1 MISIL
6 QAKFQLFL
14 RKPMLMIGMTVMSIV
29 FALLLGAANYSNI
42 NVPVYTDIENIEETA
57 LWKELTKSESFE
69 FKLAAEAEAKKMVSE
84 GDAEAAVKLKEDSYT
99 IVVVTETSS
108 NLHLLDSYL
117 QTFYGDVLLDDQIKE
132 ATATSSHIDSDAIL
146 EELKETKEN
155 PLFKIQAASFRGD
168 DAVIIDNQ
176 LQTIFGFTLFF
187 VIYTISYNVH
197 NILQEKTWGVWD
209 RMILSPLKKW
219 EMYAGNL
226 VYSFLMGYAQ
236 VALIFLVFRYAV
248 GVDFYGGFG
257 KTLIVLIPYVFS
269 IVALA
274 LFLVSVVKS
283 TQQFNAIIS
292 LVSVSLSMLGGAYWP
307 LEIVSSEFLLMVS
320 DIVPIKHGMEG
331 LKAATIYGAPMSELF
346 YPMSILTL
354 MGVVLIG
361 IGINVMER
369 KNA

>member
-6 QAKFQLFL
+6 QAKFKLFL
-14 RKPMLMIGMTVMSIV
+14 RKPMLMIGMTIMSIV
-29 FALLLGAANYSNI
+29 FALLLGAANYTNI
-42 NVPVYTDIENIEETA
+42 IVPIYTDIENIEETV
-57 LWKELTKSESFE
+57 LWKELNKTQAFE
-69 FKLAAEAEAKKMVSE
+69 FKLVTEDEAKKMVSE
-84 GDAEAAVKLKEDSYT
+84 GDAEAAVQLEKESYT
-99 IVVVTETSS
+99 IVIVAETS
-108 NLHLLDSYL
+108 NLHIIESYL
-117 QTFYGDVLLDDQIKE
+117 QTFYGDLLMEEKIKE
-132 ATATSSHIDSDAIL
+132 ATATSSLIDSDAII
-146 EELKETKEN
+146 KEYNEKKEN
-155 PLFKIQAASFRGD
+155 PLFKIHAASFRSD

-197 NILQEKTWGVWD
+197 NILQERTWGVWD

-226 VYSFLMGYAQ
+226 IYSFLMGYFQ
-236 VALIFLVFRYAV
+236 VALIFIVFRYAV

-269 IVALA
+269 IVALS

-292 LVSVSLSMLGGAYWP
+292 LISVCLSMLGGAYWP
-307 LEIVSSEFLLMVS
+307 LEIVSSNFLLRVS
-320 DIVPIKHGMEG
+320 DFVPIKHAMEG
-331 LKAATIYGAPMSELF
+331 LKAATIYEAPMSELL
-346 YPMSILTL
+346 YPISILTL

-361 IGINVMER
+361 IGINLMER

>member
-6 QAKFQLFL
+6 QAKFKLFL

-29 FALLLGAANYSNI
+29 FALLLGAANYTNI
-42 NVPVYTDIENIEETA
+42 NIPVYTDIENIEETT
-57 LWKELTKSESFE
+57 LWKNLTQSQSFE
-69 FKLAAEAEAKKMVSE
+69 FKPVTEEEAKKMVSE
-84 GDAEAAVKLKEDSYT
+84 GDAEAAVKLEEDSYK
-99 IVVVTETSS
+99 IVVVTETS
-108 NLHLLDSYL
+108 NLHLLESYL
-117 QTFYGDVLLDDQIKE
+117 QTFYGDLLLEDKIKE
-132 ATATSSHIDSDAIL
+132 ATATSSHIDPNAII
-146 EELKETKEN
+146 EELKEKEEN

-197 NILQEKTWGVWD
+197 NILQERTWGVWD

-236 VALIFLVFRYAV
+236 VALIFFVFRYGV

-257 KTLIVLIPYVFS
+257 KTLIVLVPYVFS

-307 LEIVSSEFLLMVS
+307 LEIVSSDFLLKVS
-320 DIVPIKHGMEG
+320 NFVPIKHAMEG
-331 LKAATIYGAPMSELF
+331 LKAATIYGASINELL
-346 YPMSILTL
+346 YPISILTL

>member
-6 QAKFQLFL
+6 QAKFKLFL

-29 FALLLGAANYSNI
+29 FALLLGAANYTNI
-42 NVPVYTDIENIEETA
+42 KVPLYTDIENIEETG
-57 LWKELTKSESFE
+57 LWKELNKTEAFE
-69 FKLAAEAEAKKMVSE
+69 FKLVTEDEAKKMVSE
-84 GDAEAAVKLKEDSYT
+84 GDAEAAVKLEKESYK
-99 IVVVTETSS
+99 IVIVTETS
-108 NLHLLDSYL
+108 NLHIIESYL
-117 QTFYGDVLLDDQIKE
+117 QTFYGDLLMEEKIKE
-132 ATATSSHIDSDAIL
+132 ATATSSLIDSDAII
-146 EELKETKEN
+146 EEYNKKKEN
-155 PLFKIQAASFRGD
+155 PLFKIQAASFRSD

-197 NILQEKTWGVWD
+197 NILQERTWGVWD

-226 VYSFLMGYAQ
+226 IYSFLMGYFQ
-236 VALIFLVFRYAV
+236 VALIFIVFRYAV

-269 IVALA
+269 IVALS

-283 TQQFNAIIS
+283 AQQFNAIIS
-292 LVSVSLSMLGGAYWP
+292 LVSVCLSMLGGAYWP
-307 LEIVSSEFLLMVS
+307 LEIVSSDFLLRVS
-320 DIVPIKHGMEG
+320 DFVPIKHAMEG
-331 LKAATIYGAPMSELF
+331 LKAATIYEAPMSELL
-346 YPMSILTL
+346 YPISILTL

-361 IGINVMER
+361 IGINLMER

>member
-6 QAKFQLFL
+6 QAKFKLFL

-29 FALLLGAANYSNI
+29 FALLLGAANYSTI
-42 NVPVYTDIENIEETA
+42 HVPIYTDIENIEETA
-57 LWKELTKSESFE
+57 LWMDLTKTQSFE
-69 FKLAAEAEAKKMVSE
+69 FKQMTEDEAKEMVSE
-84 GDAEAAVKLKEDSYT
+84 GDAEAAVKLEEDSYT
-99 IVVVTETSS
+99 IVVVTETS
-108 NLHLLDSYL
+108 NLHILESYL
-117 QTFYGDVLLDDQIKE
+117 QTFYGDISMEDTIKE
-132 ATATSSHIDSDAIL
+132 ATATSGNINSDAIL
-146 EELKETKEN
+146 EELKEKEEN

-187 VIYTISYNVH
+187 VIYTISYNVQ
-197 NILQEKTWGVWD
+197 NILQERTWGVWD

-226 VYSFLMGYAQ
+226 VYSFFMGYVQ
-236 VALIFLVFRYAV
+236 VALIFLMFRYVV

-269 IVALA
+269 IVSLA

-292 LVSVSLSMLGGAYWP
+292 LVSVCLSMLGGAYWP
-307 LEIVSSEFLLMVS
+307 LEIVSSEFLLKVS
-320 DIVPIKHGMEG
+320 DFVPIKHAMEG
-331 LKAATIYGAPMSELF
+331 LKAATIYGAPMSEIL
-346 YPMSILTL
+346 YPISILTL

>member
-6 QAKFQLFL
+6 QAKFKLFL

-42 NVPVYTDIENIEETA
+42 NIPIYTDIENMEETP
-57 LWKELTKSESFE
+57 LWNELTQSEVFE
-69 FKLAAEAEAKKMVSE
+69 FSIVSEDEAKKSVRE
-84 GDAEAAVKLKEDSYT
+84 GDAEAAVKLEENSYT
-99 IVVVTETSS
+99 IVVVTETSP
-108 NLHLLDSYL
+108 NLYVLQNYL
-117 QTFYGDVLLDDQIKE
+117 QTLYGDLLLEKQIEE
-132 ATATSSHIDSDAIL
+132 ATFMNEHVDTADLID
-146 EELKETKEN
+146 ELKEIEEN
-155 PLFKIQAASFRGD
+155 PFFNIESASFRSD
-168 DAVIIDNQ
+168 DTVIIDNQ

-197 NILQEKTWGVWD
+197 HIMQERTWGVWD

-226 VYSFLMGYAQ
+226 IYSFLMGYFQ
-236 VALIFLVFRYAV
+236 VAVILLVFRYVV

-269 IVALA
+269 IVALSM
-274 LFLVSVVKS
+274 FLVSVLKS

-292 LVSVSLSMLGGAYWP
+292 LVSVSMSMLGGAYWP
-307 LEIVSSEFLLMVS
+307 LEIVSSEFLLRVS
-320 DIVPIKHGMEG
+320 DFVPIKHAMEG
-331 LKAATIYGAPMSELF
+331 LKGATIYGASISEIL
-346 YPMSILTL
+346 YPISILTL

-369 KNA
+369 KSA

>member
-6 QAKFQLFL
+6 QAKFKLFL

-29 FALLLGAANYSNI
+29 FALLLGAANYTNI
-42 NVPVYTDIENIEETA
+42 KVPVYTDIENIEETG
-57 LWKELTKSESFE
+57 LWKELNKTEAFE
-69 FKLAAEAEAKKMVSE
+69 FKRVTEYEAKKMVSE
-84 GDAEAAVKLKEDSYT
+84 GDAEAAVKLEKESYT
-99 IVVVTETSS
+99 IVIVTETS
-108 NLHLLDSYL
+108 NLHILESYL
-117 QTFYGDVLLDDQIKE
+117 QTFYGDLLMEEQIKE
-132 ATATSSHIDSDAIL
+132 VTATSSLIDSDAII
-146 EELKETKEN
+146 EEYNEKKEN
-155 PLFKIQAASFRGD
+155 PLFKIQAASFRSD
-168 DAVIIDNQ
+168 DTVIIDNQ

-197 NILQEKTWGVWD
+197 NILQERTWGVWD

-226 VYSFLMGYAQ
+226 IYSFLMGYFQ
-236 VALIFLVFRYAV
+236 VALIFVVFRYAV

-269 IVALA
+269 IVALS

-292 LVSVSLSMLGGAYWP
+292 LVSVCLSMLGGAYWP
-307 LEIVSSEFLLMVS
+307 LEIVSSNFLLRVS
-320 DIVPIKHGMEG
+320 DFVPIKHAMEG
-331 LKAATIYGAPMSELF
+331 LKAATIYEAPMSELL
-346 YPMSILTL
+346 YPISILTL

-361 IGINVMER
+361 IGINLMER

>member
-6 QAKFQLFL
+6 QAKFKLFL

-29 FALLLGAANYSNI
+29 FALLLGAANYTNI
-42 NVPVYTDIENIEETA
+42 IVPIYTDIENIEETV
-57 LWKELTKSESFE
+57 LWKELNKTEAFE
-69 FKLAAEAEAKKMVSE
+69 FKLVREDEAKKMVSE
-84 GDAEAAVKLKEDSYT
+84 GDAEAAVQLEKESYT
-99 IVVVTETSS
+99 IVIVAETS
-108 NLHLLDSYL
+108 NLHIIESYL
-117 QTFYGDVLLDDQIKE
+117 QTFYGDLLMEEKIKE
-132 ATATSSHIDSDAIL
+132 ATATSSLIDSDAII
-146 EELKETKEN
+146 KEYNEKKEN
-155 PLFKIQAASFRGD
+155 PLFKIQAASFRSN

-197 NILQEKTWGVWD
+197 NILQERTWGVWD

-226 VYSFLMGYAQ
+226 IYSFLMGYFQ
-236 VALIFLVFRYAV
+236 VALIFIVFRYAV

-269 IVALA
+269 IVALS

-292 LVSVSLSMLGGAYWP
+292 LISVCLSMLGGAYWP
-307 LEIVSSEFLLMVS
+307 LEIVSSNFLLRVS
-320 DIVPIKHGMEG
+320 DFVPIKHAMEG
-331 LKAATIYGAPMSELF
+331 LKAATIYEAPMSELL
-346 YPMSILTL
+346 YPISILTL

-361 IGINVMER
+361 IGINLMER

>member
-6 QAKFQLFL
+6 QAKFRLFL
-14 RKPMLMIGMTVMSIV
+14 RKPMLLIGMTVMSIV
-29 FALLLGAANYSNI
+29 FALLLGAANYSSI
-42 NVPVYTDIENIEETA
+42 NVPIYTDINNIEETP
-57 LWKELTKSESFE
+57 LWKDLNKTQGFE
-69 FKLAAEAEAKKMVSE
+69 FTLVTKDEAKKMVSE
-84 GDAEAAVKLKEDSYT
+84 GDAEAAVKLEEDSYT
-99 IVVVTETSS
+99 IVIVTETS

-117 QTFYGDVLLDDQIKE
+117 QTFYGDILMKDKIKE
-132 ATATSSHIDSDAIL
+132 ATATSAHVDSNAIL
-146 EELKETKEN
+146 DELKEKEEN
-155 PLFKIQAASFRGD
+155 PLFKIQTASFRGD

-226 VYSFLMGYAQ
+226 VYSFLMGYVQ

-248 GVDFYGGFG
+248 GVEFYGGFG

-274 LFLVSVVKS
+274 LFLASIVKS

-307 LEIVSSEFLLMVS
+307 LEIVSSDFLLKVS
-320 DIVPIKHGMEG
+320 DFVPIKHGMEG
-331 LKAATIYGAPMSELF
+331 LKAATIYGASMSELL
-346 YPMSILTL
+346 YPISILTL

-369 KNA
+369 KNT

>member
-6 QAKFQLFL
+6 QAKFRLFL

-29 FALLLGAANYSNI
+29 FALLLGAANYSTI
-42 NVPVYTDIENIEETA
+42 SVPIYTDIENIEETA
-57 LWKELTKSESFE
+57 LWKDLTQSESFE
-69 FKLAAEAEAKKMVSE
+69 FTPVTEDEAKKMVSE
-84 GDAEAAVKLKEDSYT
+84 GDAEAAVKLEGDSYT
-99 IVVVTETSS
+99 IVVATVTS
-108 NLHLLDSYL
+108 NLHLLESYL
-117 QTFYGDVLLDDQIKE
+117 QTFYSDMLMEDKIKK
-132 ATATSSHIDSDAIL
+132 ATATSAHIDPNPIL
-146 EELKETKEN
+146 EELKEKKEN

-197 NILQEKTWGVWD
+197 NILEERTLGVWD

-226 VYSFLMGYAQ
+226 VYSFLMGYVQ
-236 VALIFLVFRYAV
+236 VALIFFVFRYAV

-292 LVSVSLSMLGGAYWP
+292 LVSVCLSMLGGAYWP
-307 LEIVSSEFLLMVS
+307 LEIVSSDFLLKVS
-320 DIVPIKHGMEG
+320 NFVPIKHAMEG
-331 LKAATIYGAPMSELF
+331 LKAATIYGAPMSELL
-346 YPMSILTL
+346 YPISILTL

>member
-6 QAKFQLFL
+6 QAKFKLFL

-42 NVPVYTDIENIEETA
+42 KVPIYTDIENIEETG
-57 LWKELTKSESFE
+57 LWKELNKTEAFE
-69 FKLAAEAEAKKMVSE
+69 FIRMTEDEAKKMVSE
-84 GDAEAAVKLKEDSYT
+84 GDAEAAVKLEKESYT
-99 IVVVTETSS
+99 IVIVTETS
-108 NLHLLDSYL
+108 NLHIIDSYL
-117 QTFYGDVLLDDQIKE
+117 QTFYSDILMEEKIKE
-132 ATATSSHIDSDAIL
+132 ATATNSYIDSDAII
-146 EELKETKEN
+146 EELNEKEEN
-155 PLFKIQAASFRGD
+155 PLFKIQAASFRSD

-197 NILQEKTWGVWD
+197 NILQERTWGVWD

-226 VYSFLMGYAQ
+226 VYSFLMGYFQ
-236 VALIFLVFRYAV
+236 VALIFIVFRYAV

-269 IVALA
+269 IVALS

-292 LVSVSLSMLGGAYWP
+292 LISVCLSMLGGAYWP
-307 LEIVSSEFLLMVS
+307 LEIVSSDFLLKVS
-320 DIVPIKHGMEG
+320 DFVPIKHAMEG
-331 LKAATIYGAPMSELF
+331 LKAATIYGAPMSELL
-346 YPMSILTL
+346 YPISILTL

-361 IGINVMER
+361 IGINLMER
-369 KNA
+369 KSA

>member
-6 QAKFQLFL
+6 QAKFKLFL

-29 FALLLGAANYSNI
+29 FALLLGAANYTNI
-42 NVPVYTDIENIEETA
+42 KVPVYTDIENIEETG
-57 LWKELTKSESFE
+57 LWKELNKTQAFE
-69 FKLAAEAEAKKMVSE
+69 FKRVTEDEAKKMVSE
-84 GDAEAAVKLKEDSYT
+84 GDAEAAVKLEKESYT
-99 IVVVTETSS
+99 IVIVTETS
-108 NLHLLDSYL
+108 NLHIIESYL
-117 QTFYGDVLLDDQIKE
+117 QTFYGDLLMEEQIKE
-132 ATATSSHIDSDAIL
+132 ATATSSIIDSDAII
-146 EELKETKEN
+146 EELNQKKEN
-155 PLFKIQAASFRGD
+155 PLFKIQAASFRSD

-197 NILQEKTWGVWD
+197 NILQERTWGVWD

-226 VYSFLMGYAQ
+226 IYSFLMGYFQ
-236 VALIFLVFRYAV
+236 VALIFVVFRYAV

-257 KTLIVLIPYVFS
+257 KTLLVLIPYVFS
-269 IVALA
+269 IVALS

-292 LVSVSLSMLGGAYWP
+292 LVSVCLSMLGGAYWP
-307 LEIVSSEFLLMVS
+307 LEIVSSNFLLRVS
-320 DIVPIKHGMEG
+320 DFVPIKHAMEG
-331 LKAATIYGAPMSELF
+331 LKAATIYEAPMNELL
-346 YPMSILTL
+346 YPISILTL

-361 IGINVMER
+361 IGINLMER

>member
-1 MISIL
+1 MMSIL
-6 QAKFQLFL
+6 QAKFKLFL

-29 FALLLGAANYSNI
+29 FALLLGAANYTTINI
-42 NVPVYTDIENIEETA
+42 PVYTEIENIEETA
-57 LWKELTKSESFE
+57 LWKDLTQSQSFE
-69 FKLAAEAEAKKMVSE
+69 FMPVTEDKAKKMVSE
-84 GDAEAAVKLKEDSYT
+84 GDAEAAVKLEEDSYK
-99 IVVVTETSS
+99 IVVVTETS
-108 NLHLLDSYL
+108 NLHLLESYL
-117 QTFYGDVLLDDQIKE
+117 QTFYGDLLLEDKIKE
-132 ATATSSHIDSDAIL
+132 ATATSSYIDPDAIL
-146 EELKETKEN
+146 EELKEKEKN

-197 NILQEKTWGVWD
+197 NILQERTWGVWD

-226 VYSFLMGYAQ
+226 VYSFLMGYVQ
-236 VALIFLVFRYAV
+236 VAIIFFVFRYGV

-257 KTLIVLIPYVFS
+257 KILIVLVPYVFS

-307 LEIVSSEFLLMVS
+307 LEIVSSDFLLKVS
-320 DIVPIKHGMEG
+320 NFVPIKHAMEG
-331 LKAATIYGAPMSELF
+331 LKAATIYGAPMSEIL
-346 YPMSILTL
+346 YPISILIL

>member
-6 QAKFQLFL
+6 QAKFKLFL

-29 FALLLGAANYSNI
+29 FALLLGAANYTNI
-42 NVPVYTDIENIEETA
+42 KVPLYTDIENIEETG
-57 LWKELTKSESFE
+57 LWKELNKTEAFE
-69 FKLAAEAEAKKMVSE
+69 FKLVTEDEAKKMVSE
-84 GDAEAAVKLKEDSYT
+84 GDAEAAVKLDKDSYT
-99 IVVVTETSS
+99 IVIVTETS
-108 NLHLLDSYL
+108 NLHIIESYL
-117 QTFYGDVLLDDQIKE
+117 QTFYGNLLMEEKIKE
-132 ATATSSHIDSDAIL
+132 AAATNSHIDSDAIIEDL
-146 EELKETKEN
+146 NEKEEN
-155 PLFKIQAASFRGD
+155 PLFKIQAASFRSD
-168 DAVIIDNQ
+168 DTVIIDNQ

-197 NILQEKTWGVWD
+197 NILQERTWGVWD

-226 VYSFLMGYAQ
+226 IYSFLMGYFQ
-236 VALIFLVFRYAV
+236 VALIFIVFRYAV

-269 IVALA
+269 IVALS

-292 LVSVSLSMLGGAYWP
+292 LVSVCLSMLGGAYWP
-307 LEIVSSEFLLMVS
+307 LEIVSSDFLLKVS
-320 DIVPIKHGMEG
+320 DFVPIKHAMEG
-331 LKAATIYGAPMSELF
+331 LKAATIYEAPMSELL
-346 YPMSILTL
+346 YPISILTL
-354 MGVVLIG
+354 MGVMLIG
-361 IGINVMER
+361 IGINLMER